1 MEGNVITE
9 KQLIDL
15 VGAGNVSHDPATLD
29 DYSQDMSFVD
39 KVRPA
44 YIIKAKDAETIHK
57 LVNLAKETSTPLIPV
72 SSGSPHF
79 RGDTVPTAGGAV
91 VVDLRDM
98 KKILWVSRENRVAMV
113 EPGVTFGELIPAV
126 TEQGL
131 RLNMPLQPRQSKSI
145 IGSMLEREPV
155 ILPKY
160 HWDVADPL
168 ASTEVV
174 FGTGDIFRTGAAAG
188 PGTIEEQRAAGGG
201 QKEAAGPSSASW
213 SRVIQ
218 GSQGTMGIV
227 TWASLRC
234 ELLPRLEEPFF
245 ISSSKLDNLLE
256 AVHWLIR
263 LRLVNECLILN
274 NSDFAALIPNPNVSH
289 SSLRSELPAWVLF
302 FNIAAYQRFPEERLK
317 GQILDMQDLLQR
329 LSLQT
334 SRNLGSIS
342 AFQFLEALRRPS
354 EEPYWKLRLQG
365 GCEDIFF
372 ITTYDKIPGLIET
385 MSATAENYGYPVSNL
400 GIYLQ
405 PIVQGVNC
413 HCEFNLP
420 YNPES
425 KPESQLVKDLS
436 INVIRPLIAKGA
448 FFSRPYGEAA
458 KVVLD
463 QDASTVIA
471 LKKVKAIVD
480 PANILNPGKLCF

>member
-1 MEGNVITE
+1 MITE
-9 KQLIDL
+9 KQLIEL
-15 VGAGNVSHDPATLD
+15 FGNDSVSRDPGELEA
-29 DYSQDMSFVD
+29 YSQDMSFVD
-39 KVRPA
+39 EVRPA
-44 YIIKAKDAETIHK
+44 YIVRPKDPETIGK
-57 LVNLAKETSTPLIPV
+57 LVALAKETSTPLVPV
-72 SSGSPHF
+72 SSGPPHF
-79 RGDTVPTAGGAV
+79 RGDTVPAAGGAV
-91 VVDLRDM
+91 IVDLSDM

-131 RLNMPLQPRQSKSI
+131 RLNMPLMPRESKSI
-145 IGSMLEREPV
+145 LGSMLEREPV

-168 ASTEVV
+168 ASTEVI
-174 FGTGDIFRTGAAAG
+174 FGTGDFLRTGAAAG

-218 GSQGTMGIV
+218 GSQGTLGIV

-245 ISSSKLDNLLE
+245 VGSSKLDSLIE

-274 NSDFAALIPNPNVSH
+274 NNDFAALMANPANSYFDLK
-289 SSLRSELPAWVLF
+289 SKLPAWILF

-317 GQILDMQDLLQR
+317 GQVQDMQDLLQR
-329 LSLQT
+329 LAIQT
-334 SRNLGSIS
+334 CRSLGSIS
-342 AFQFLEALRRPS
+342 AFKFLEAIRYPS
-354 EEPYWKLRLQG
+354 AEPYWKLRLQG

-372 ITTYDKIPGLIET
+372 ITTYDKLPGLIET
-385 MSATAENYGYPVSNL
+385 MSAAAEKSGYPVSNL

-420 YNPES
+420 YDPQKPPEA
-425 KPESQLVKDLS
+425 QVVKDLS
-436 INVIRPLIAKGA
+436 VNVIKPLIARGA

-458 KVVLD
+458 KVVLG
-463 QDASTVIA
+463 QDASTVMA
-471 LKKVKAIVD
+471 LKKVKSIVD

>member
-1 MEGNVITE
+1 MITK
-9 KQLIDL
+9 KQLIEL
-15 VGAGNVSHDPATLD
+15 VGDDNVSQDPGMLEAH
-29 DYSQDMSFVD
+29 SNDMSFVD
-39 KVRPA
+39 KIRPA
-44 YIIKAKDAETIHK
+44 YIVKAKDSETIQK
-57 LVNLAKETSTPLIPV
+57 LITWAKETSTPLIPI
-72 SSGSPHF
+72 SSGPPHF

-91 VVDLRDM
+91 IVDLSGM
-98 KKILWVSRENRVAMV
+98 KKILWVNRENRVAMI
-113 EPGVTFGELIPAV
+113 EPGVTFEELIPAV
-126 TEQGL
+126 QEQGL
-131 RLNMPLQPRQSKSI
+131 RLNMPLQPRQSKSV

-234 ELLPRLEEPFF
+234 ELLPWLEEPFF
-245 ISSSKLDNLLE
+245 VGSSKLDDLLE

-274 NSDFAALIPNPNVSH
+274 NRDFAALMANPDISY
-289 SSLRSELPAWVLF
+289 SGLRSELPTWILF

-317 GQILDMQDLLQR
+317 GQILDMEDLFQR
-329 LSLQT
+329 LGMQT
-334 SRNLGSIS
+334 SRSLQGVS
-342 AFQFLEALRRPS
+342 AFQFLEAIRHPS

-365 GCEDIFF
+365 GCEDILF
-372 ITTYDKIPGLIET
+372 ITTYDKLPGLIET
-385 MSATAENYGYPVSNL
+385 MSGVAESYGYPVSNM

-420 YNPES
+420 YNPENS
-425 KPESQLVKDLS
+425 RESQMVNDLTL
-436 INVIRPLIAKGA
+436 NVTRPLIAKGA
-448 FFSRPYGEAA
+448 FFSRPYGEVA

-471 LKKVKAIVD
+471 LKKVKSIVD